1 MTSEN
6 DRFKTTEYRCPY
18 CEETVHV
25 EKPEDLTNCK
35 CNRYEWQRTD
45 YYHGKRFV
53 PKKLADE
60 LLTEYH
66 IITPANMPIPYYYD
80 KKDGHYKRAKH
91 HLQQQ
96 ISRRLKHDDSTNRAK
111 ETIAHIQNITYTHN
125 HDEPEPTLINLANGT
140 YDIED
145 NTLLEH
151 NPSNFFLNSIPT
163 EYDENADCPRTKQF
177 LREITATEEDA
188 LALEEFTG
196 YCLYRAMPKHRAFLL
211 VGEGANGKSTYLN
224 LLQKLLGKDNYSSVS
239 LQDLINRPFLR
250 ARLYGKLAN
259 IFADLPNTA
268 LTSGGT
274 GIFKALTGADSLDA
288 EIKFVQ
294 DPVNFENHAKL
305 IFSCNQIPKSEDDS
319 FAFWRRWTIIRFP
332 KIFKGDERDADL
344 PAKLEVEL
352 PGFLNLALNGLKRLR
367 NNNWEFSNER
377 DESETRKEYLK
388 NSDSFKY
395 FVETH
400 VEVTYDPEDY
410 EPKDEF
416 YRAYCAYVLKEKLG
430 FPEAKNTVSKR
441 LYELL
446 PGIQQERKRL
456 IEGRVNVWVGIKLK
470 GENEKVGGLTE
481 KTDDYEKLCPSSIV
495 PVEKGVSQYH
505 YGIESWTKWT
515 DGHTISDTSFNWEK
529 NKNNIK
535 NRVKNPDMQSK
546 LSTDLKVYLRRNDGT
561 AKRSELEDF
570 LELAGH
576 EPKKTKA
583 LIDSLIDNGSLTQPK
598 AGVIR
603 ATEDFIK

>member
-1 MTSEN
+1 MTSE
-6 DRFKTTEYRCPY
+6 DRFQTIEYRCPH
-18 CEETVHV
+18 CEETVNV
-25 EKPEDLTNCK
+25 EKPEDLRYCK
-35 CNRYEWQRTD
+35 CNRFEWLRTD
-45 YYHGKRFV
+45 YFHGKKFV

-66 IITPANMPIPYYYD
+66 IITPANMPLPYYYD
-80 KKDGHYKRAKH
+80 EKAGHYKRAKH
-91 HLQQQ
+91 HLEQQ
-96 ISRRLKHDDSTNRAK
+96 ISIRLKHDDSTNRAK
-111 ETIAHIQNITYTHN
+111 ETIAHIKNITYTHN
-125 HDEPEPTLINLANGT
+125 HDEPQPTLINLANGT
-140 YDIED
+140 YDLED
-145 NTLLEH
+145 DTLLEH
-151 NPSNFFLNSIPT
+151 TPANFFLNGIPVN
-163 EYDENADCPRTKQF
+163 YDENADCPRTKQF
-177 LREITATEEDA
+177 LREITATEDDA
-188 LALEEFTG
+188 LALEEFMG

-224 LLQKLLGKDNYSSVS
+224 LLQKLIGKENYSSVS

-274 GIFKALTGADSLDA
+274 GIFKALTGADSMDA

-332 KIFKGDERDADL
+332 KIFKDDQRDT
-344 PAKLEVEL
+344 EL
-352 PGFLNLALNGLKRLR
+352 PGKLEAELPGVLNLALNGLKRLR
-367 NNNWEFSNER
+367 NNKWEFSNER
-377 DESETRKEYLK
+377 DESETRTEYLK

-410 EPKDEF
+410 VPKDEF
-416 YRAYCAYVLKEKLG
+416 YSAYCAYVLKEKLG

-456 IEGRVNVWVGIKLK
+456 VDGRVNVWVGIKVK
-470 GENEKVGGLTE
+470 EENEKVGGLAE
-481 KTDDYEKLCPSSIV
+481 KTDDYEKFDCSTIAT
-495 PVEKGVSQYH
+495 VEEGVSAYH
-505 YGIESWTKWT
+505 YGIESWPKWT
-515 DGHTISDTSFNWEK
+515 DGHTISDTSFNWKK

-535 NRVKNPDMQSK
+535 NRGKNPDMRSK
-546 LSTDLKVYLRRNDGT
+546 LSNDLQVVFRRNDNLI
-561 AKRSELEDF
+561 KRSELEDF
-570 LELAGH
+570 MELAGH
-576 EPKKTKA
+576 EPKQTKA
-583 LIDSLIDNGSLTQPK
+583 LIDSLISNGSLTAPK
-598 AGVIR
+598 ADFLK
-603 ATEDFIK
+603 ATEEYLR